1 MNKRDNNKKS
11 TVKPKSKSQSKDKVE
26 DNITGEIVEI
36 ISNLGKIPK
45 ERIDLKEHFT
55 AAGLDSF
62 TIIEIIF
69 AIENKFEID
78 IPQDSLASI
87 QNVAQLVEL
96 TKQLIKK
103 RG

>member
-11 TVKPKSKSQSKDKVE
+11 MVKPKIKSKPKDKTE
-26 DNITGEIVEI
+26 DNITKEIIEI

-45 ERIDLKEHFT
+45 ERIDPKEHFT

-87 QNVAQLVEL
+87 QNVAELVLL
-96 TKQLIKK
+96 TKQLLKK

>member
-1 MNKRDNNKKS
+1 MNKEGSSKKPRA
-11 TVKPKSKSQSKDKVE
+11 KAKIKSKSKNRSDEEIK
-26 DNITGEIVEI
+26 NEIVEI

-62 TIIEIIF
+62 TIIEIVF

-87 QNVAQLVEL
+87 QNVGQLVGL
-96 TKQLIKK
+96 TKQLLEK

>member
-1 MNKRDNNKKS
+1 MNKDNSDKKS
-11 TVKPKSKSQSKDKVE
+11 KTKTKIKSKPNAKNGE
-26 DNITGEIVEI
+26 NIKKEIVEI

-45 ERIDLKEHFT
+45 EKIDPKEHFA

-62 TIIEIIF
+62 IIVEIIF

-78 IPQDSLASI
+78 IPQDSLANV
-87 QNVAQLVEL
+87 QNVEGLVEL
-96 TKQLIKK
+96 TKQLLKN

>member
-1 MNKRDNNKKS
+1 MNKESSSKKPK
-11 TVKPKSKSQSKDKVE
+11 TKAKVKSKSKDRSDEEIK
-26 DNITGEIVEI
+26 NEIVEI

-87 QNVAQLVEL
+87 QNVGQLVEL
-96 TKQLIKK
+96 TKQLLEK

>member
-1 MNKRDNNKKS
+1 MNKKISADKKK
-11 TVKPKSKSQSKDKVE
+11 TKVKVKSKLKLTDEEIKKDV
-26 DNITGEIVEI
+26 IEI
-36 ISNLGKIPK
+36 ISNLSKIPK

-62 TIIEIIF
+62 TIVEIIF

-78 IPQDSLASI
+78 IPQDSLSGI
-87 QNVAQLVEL
+87 QNVGEL
-96 TKQLIKK
+96 IELIKQLLEK

>member
-1 MNKRDNNKKS
+1 MNKESGDKKS
-11 TVKPKSKSQSKDKVE
+11 KTKLPSKSKLKSKSEEKIKK
-26 DNITGEIVEI
+26 EIVEI

-55 AAGLDSF
+55 SAGLDSF

-78 IPQDSLASI
+78 IPQDSLANI
-87 QNVAQLVEL
+87 QNVGQLIEL
-96 TKQLIKK
+96 TKQLIEK